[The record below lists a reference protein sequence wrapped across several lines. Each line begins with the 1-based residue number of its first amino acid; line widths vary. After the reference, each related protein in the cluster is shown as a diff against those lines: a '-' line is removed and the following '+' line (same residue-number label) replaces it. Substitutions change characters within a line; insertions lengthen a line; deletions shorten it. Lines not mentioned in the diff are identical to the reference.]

1 MILAETI
8 FLEGVPVGMLRQDSN
23 SGQINF
29 SPIKGKSPLS
39 DQSWSSV
46 DELKAAITAA
56 YFDPINDEGRSVKPR
71 PSTNHPWTRTFSTEP
86 TTRGATD
93 ATHYTPHTRT
103 TPKADSGLV

>member
-29 SPIKGKSPLS
+29 SPIKGKSPSS

-46 DELKAAITAA
+46 DELRAAVTAT
-56 YFDPINDEGRSVKPR
+56 YSESVKDEG
-71 PSTNHPWTRTFSTEP
+71 H
-86 TTRGATD
+86 D
-93 ATHYTPHTRT
+93 
-103 TPKADSGLV
+103 D